1 MGDKLCNMNIRKI
14 RMHGVSRLRTVNTAT
29 CDAATSDPARGAISV
44 NNFVY
49 FLFHA
54 IKVILTA
61 GQRFCEGHK
70 YSRKSGLI

>member
-1 MGDKLCNMNIRKI
+1 
-14 RMHGVSRLRTVNTAT
+14 MHGVSRLRTVNTAT
-29 CDAATSDPARGAISV
+29 CVSQDVYLTSDPARGAISV